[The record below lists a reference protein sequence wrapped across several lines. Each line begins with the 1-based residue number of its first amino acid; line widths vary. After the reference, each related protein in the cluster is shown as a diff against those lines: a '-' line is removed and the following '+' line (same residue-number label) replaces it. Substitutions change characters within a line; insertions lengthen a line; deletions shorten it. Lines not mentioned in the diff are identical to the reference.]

1 MATDPRVFVG
11 VEAASDAVEHLQGG
25 ASVGKVVLQ
34 VAGQLPPHVRRGLGA
49 GAGAGPARSKL

>member
-25 ASVGKVVLQ
+25 TSVGKVVLQ
-34 VAGQLPPHVRRGLGA
+34 VAEQLPPHVRRGPR
-49 GAGAGPARSKL
+49 AGAGPEAARSKL